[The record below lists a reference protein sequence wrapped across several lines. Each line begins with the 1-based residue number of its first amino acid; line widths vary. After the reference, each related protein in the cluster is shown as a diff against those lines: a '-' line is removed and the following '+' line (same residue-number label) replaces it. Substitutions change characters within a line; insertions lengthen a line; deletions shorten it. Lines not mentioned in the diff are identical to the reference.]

1 MSRKLWTTLIVSLAL
16 ILLFTSCERPASQAP
31 VGTPSIGEAIKTP
44 LPVDQQ
50 ILNATMTAQAIM
62 EKFNQPTPTGGVVV
76 PTDDMVNETPVVPTQ
91 PVQTATPA
99 GVIAT
104 PILIKPETYS
114 IHDGEYIYCLAR
126 RFDVNPLDLLAL
138 NGLNQNSVLSDGMTL
153 NIPTTGSFPGA
164 RYLHAHP
171 DTYTVSS
178 GETIYDVACYYGDVA
193 PESIIAVNGLVEPYT
208 LTSNQVLQI
217 P

>member
-1 MSRKLWTTLIVSLAL
+1 MSRKLWTILIVSFAFVF
-16 ILLFTSCERPASQAP
+16 LFTSCERPASIAP

-76 PTDDMVNETPVVPTQ
+76 PTNDPANQTPVAPTQ
-91 PVQTATPA
+91 ELQTATPTGMA
-99 GVIAT
+99 AT
-104 PILIKPETYS
+104 PILVKPETYT

-126 RFDVNPLDLLAL
+126 RFDVNPLDLLAI
-138 NGLNQNSVLSDGMTL
+138 NGLNQNTVLSGGMTL
-153 NIPTTGSFPGA
+153 KIPTSGSFPGSRA
-164 RYLHAHP
+164 LHVHP

-193 PESIIAVNGLVEPYT
+193 PESIIAVNGLVEPFT